1 MDKTSII
8 LDVIVWLE
16 YMYKLLL
23 TTWCETVYNRNQNYI
38 QGDFFKLLISKLRKD
53 ACCCQKL
60 NDKLLYTNLSKLNFL
75 LNTGPIY
82 IHVNIKMTYIF
93 LWFMQ
98 WQPHVVMTN
107 IYRERKCRSTF
118 LFMLLL
124 NIFENGL
131 NCSGPVFKKW
141 CLYFSIKVLLQ
152 DHNWNYHQNYSPLAW
167 STIFLSLSKDI

>member
-1 MDKTSII
+1 MRNSLQQKS
-8 LDVIVWLE
+8 
-16 YMYKLLL
+16 KLYSR
-23 TTWCETVYNRNQNYI
+23 WFC
-38 QGDFFKLLISKLRKD
+38 FKLLISKSRKD

-60 NDKLLYTNLSKLNFL
+60 NDKLYTNLSKLNFL

-124 NIFENGL
+124 NIFENGF

-141 CLYFSIKVLLQ
+141 CLYFSIKVLIVTRSQLK
-152 DHNWNYHQNYSPLAW
+152 
-167 STIFLSLSKDI
+167 LSSKLFPSCLINNISITV